1 MLPLNGLYA
10 VLATFL
16 PERVA
21 TWISI
26 ASPVVVF
33 LLWLWAVVTREEEGD
48 HVPVSLPESQLLSVS
63 PFFRSR
69 FDFLRRGFELTGQ
82 SVYKFKLLRNTVIV
96 LSGESARREFFQAAG
111 LDLTAGFKVLSGA
124 IPMMPGVT
132 SDITARRVSTIHK
145 RLSTAQSSEALAKL
159 LPRILE
165 DSRKAME
172 QWGKSG
178 VLDPFEQVSQLIF
191 QTTVRCLATEDL
203 ADNEAD
209 VVRLRELYDR
219 LDVDTTPASVLFPW
233 FPSPSAVRRL
243 LTTKEIFDIISV
255 VVDARISSGIV
266 RDDTIQMLVEC
277 GDDRMV
283 VIGFIL
289 GLLVAGAR
297 STGTTA
303 TWLITF
309 LGGHPHW
316 KARAAAEA
324 AELLHSYSTYPTEHL
339 PSSAAAAAQPS
350 TLSFLSHRLAC
361 VPLEAWES
369 ETPVMDALLR
379 ETLRLAQPHAAMRMN
394 TGPEIQLGGKR
405 IPTGSFVMY
414 PFSDVHLSPEL
425 YPDPWRF
432 DPDRPQS
439 KMPFSYVGWGAGKS
453 VCLGQR
459 LARLELKLM
468 MALFVL
474 GFDCA
479 VVDAKGRP
487 LNALP
492 RPNWNDS
499 LTCKPPKGSCY
510 LRYER
515 TGL

>member
-1 MLPLNGLYA
+1 MFPLNGLYA
-10 VLATFL
+10 VLAIFL
-16 PERVA
+16 PEQLA
-21 TWISI
+21 TQVSI
-26 ASPVVVF
+26 AIPMVVF
-33 LLWLWAVVTREEEGD
+33 FLWLWAVMTREENED
-48 HVPVSLPESQLLSVS
+48 VPVSLPEPQLLSIT

-69 FDFLRRGFELTGQ
+69 FDFLRRGFALTGQ
-82 SVYKFKLLRNTVIV
+82 SVYKFNLLRNTVVV

-145 RLSTAQSSEALAKL
+145 RLSAAQNSERLSKL
-159 LPRILE
+159 LPKILD

-172 QWGKSG
+172 QWGNAG
-178 VLDPFEQVSQLIF
+178 ILDPFEQISHLIF

-209 VVRLRELYDR
+209 VARLGELYDR
-219 LDVDTTPASVLFPW
+219 LDMDTTPASVLFPW

-243 LTTKEIFDIISV
+243 LTTKTIFDIVSA
-255 VVDARISSGIV
+255 VVDARISSGV
-266 RDDTIQMLVEC
+266 VHDDTIQMLLDC
-277 GDDRMV
+277 GDDRMII
-283 VIGFIL
+283 IGFIL

-303 TWLITF
+303 TWLFTF
-309 LGGHPHW
+309 LGGHPQW
-316 KARAAAEA
+316 KAKAAVEA
-324 AELLHSYSTYPTEHL
+324 AELLQLYAPHPLEHRETSAPT
-339 PSSAAAAAQPS
+339 AAPTS
-350 TLSFLSHRLAC
+350 TLSSLSQRLAC
-361 VPLEAWES
+361 VPLEAWEGA
-369 ETPVMDALLR
+369 TPVMDALLR

-394 TGPEIQLGGKR
+394 TGPDIQLGGKN
-405 IPTGSFVMY
+405 IPTGTFVMY

-425 YPDPWRF
+425 YPEPWKF
-432 DPDRPQS
+432 DPGRPQS
-439 KMPFSYVGWGAGKS
+439 KMPFSYVGWGGGKS

-459 LARLELKLM
+459 LARLELKLV
-468 MALFVL
+468 MALFML
-474 GFDCA
+474 GFDA
-479 VVDAKGRP
+479 VAVDANGRS
-487 LNALP
+487 LSALP